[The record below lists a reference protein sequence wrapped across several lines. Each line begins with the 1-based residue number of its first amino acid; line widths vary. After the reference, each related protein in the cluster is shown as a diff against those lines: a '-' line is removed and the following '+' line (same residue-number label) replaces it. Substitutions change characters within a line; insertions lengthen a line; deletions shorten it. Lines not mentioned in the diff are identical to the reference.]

1 MRDTPPPR
9 RGHQRSSSHGSAPF
23 TAPAGAR
30 LRGIVDDDAE
40 TGSLL
45 PSSESKRAPPTRT
58 LPWWVAAALGLLGV
72 IGLLHLLGRAPHE
85 PSDADAPGEDDVAA
99 LAKTTEALEAEAF
112 WAAKATRRQMAAFS
126 SSCGCTRAL
135 FAEYA
140 ERYRTRARVLVIDG
154 SGFRWEGLGNSG
166 VRWMGLLRFG
176 QATGRATYLRLTQG
190 CEHANKFEAHAP
202 ASGRPSDATCH
213 LDLGDYFEGFGGVAW
228 QWAGKNEAEAR
239 AALAARG
246 ERELVLQYVCDVHNL
261 RHTDQAGGCS
271 RSGVRFPN
279 GTVVSPG
286 EPQGLARWLAALRQ
300 PWVRLVIGAATAL
313 EASYSKPEALRTAS
327 GGPLPMT
334 RCPLRS
340 AADWPSRELVL
351 KCETFAYMQPRPKLI
366 AALLPALSRL
376 EPFDV
381 VVGVHLRTGYAD
393 WQFRN
398 PEASFDGGGA
408 DGAAVWTVPDHWRR
422 LSRFLDDCRA
432 SAAGP
437 CFNWDTPYDH
447 RAPDLAAAR
456 ECRAEPAGRPR
467 GKTDFE
473 LRESDAPP
481 GVLSALLTCGARIA
495 QSLSGGGAGGGGAG
509 GAGGGGPRWG
519 LLVLSDSAALPA
531 LASALPALRGRV
543 VTTEGAGDLGHSSF
557 TKSCS
562 VGGGCTYGADPGGA
576 WTRSIVDFYLAG
588 VVDGFAKALFTSF
601 LLSTM
606 RRNLL
611 CCRPGAFV
619 QWNAWYNLSRSHRD
633 RPMLDAEFMQ
643 TLVAT
648 RHLGDGVAMPGLG

>member
-40 TGSLL
+40 TESLL

-85 PSDADAPGEDDVAA
+85 PADADAPGEDDVAA

-112 WAAKATRRQMAAFS
+112 WAAKATRRQMAAFAA
-126 SSCGCTRAL
+126 SCGCTRAL

-213 LDLGDYFEGFGGVAW
+213 LDLGDYFEGLGGVAW

-279 GTVVSPG
+279 GTIVSPG
-286 EPQGLARWLAALRQ
+286 G
-300 PWVRLVIGAATAL
+300 
-313 EASYSKPEALRTAS
+313 SSKTR
-327 GGPLPMT
+327 MT
-334 RCPLRS
+334 
-340 AADWPSRELVL
+340 W
-351 KCETFAYMQPRPKLI
+351 
-366 AALLPALSRL
+366 
-376 EPFDV
+376 
-381 VVGVHLRTGYAD
+381 
-393 WQFRN
+393 
-398 PEASFDGGGA
+398 
-408 DGAAVWTVPDHWRR
+408 
-422 LSRFLDDCRA
+422 
-432 SAAGP
+432 
-437 CFNWDTPYDH
+437 
-447 RAPDLAAAR
+447 
-456 ECRAEPAGRPR
+456 
-467 GKTDFE
+467 
-473 LRESDAPP
+473 
-481 GVLSALLTCGARIA
+481 
-495 QSLSGGGAGGGGAG
+495 
-509 GAGGGGPRWG
+509 
-519 LLVLSDSAALPA
+519 
-531 LASALPALRGRV
+531 
-543 VTTEGAGDLGHSSF
+543 
-557 TKSCS
+557 
-562 VGGGCTYGADPGGA
+562 
-576 WTRSIVDFYLAG
+576 
-588 VVDGFAKALFTSF
+588 
-601 LLSTM
+601 
-606 RRNLL
+606 
-611 CCRPGAFV
+611 
-619 QWNAWYNLSRSHRD
+619 
-633 RPMLDAEFMQ
+633 
-643 TLVAT
+643 
-648 RHLGDGVAMPGLG
+648 